1 MTTSKM
7 NHAGYFCN
15 VLTLEDLK
23 KQYRTLALKH
33 HPDKGG
39 DTATM
44 QAISAE
50 YERLFKMLKDTHR
63 AADGT
68 IYTTSTYSQETAA
81 EFINIIEVLIK
92 LDGLIIEICG
102 RFLWLSGNTRE
113 HKETIKGLGFRWSND
128 KKAWYLAP
136 KGYRKSSRTD
146 WSMEDIRNKFGS
158 ETVERSENKP
168 KYALIAA

>member
-1 MTTSKM
+1 MNTEKM

-44 QAISAE
+44 QEISAE

-68 IYTTSTYSQETAA
+68 IYTTSTYSEETAA

-102 RFLWLSGNTRE
+102 RFLWLSGNTHTHRNI
-113 HKETIKGLGFRWSND
+113 IKSLSFRWSSN

-158 ETVERSENKP
+158 ETVERSGTVLDR
-168 KYALIAA
+168 ALIAA